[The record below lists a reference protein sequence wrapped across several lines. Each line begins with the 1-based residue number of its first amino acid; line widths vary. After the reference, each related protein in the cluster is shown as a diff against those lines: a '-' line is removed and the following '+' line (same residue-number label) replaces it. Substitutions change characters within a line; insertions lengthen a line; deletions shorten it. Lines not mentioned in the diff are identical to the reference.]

1 MKRRNPKRKET
12 NMAKT
17 VLVADDSPTIRK
29 IVELC
34 LAGQGI
40 SVLGAASGPEAVDA
54 LRRSVPDLVLAD
66 SVMPGPD
73 GYELCE
79 RIKLGEFGATPPVVL
94 MADVLE
100 PFDANRASG
109 CGADGE
115 IAKPFEAATLQLMVC
130 DQLGLEPP
138 PSARVAAP
146 ALKPYTARM
155 AGARTP
161 AGGDELPPAA
171 RPSATRPNPGP
182 LSLSESEMDTLARRI
197 VGMMSADV
205 VREVAWEVVP
215 ELSEVLIK
223 ERLQKRS

>member
-1 MKRRNPKRKET
+1 MKRRNMKPKDT
-12 NMAKT
+12 DMAKT

-29 IVELC
+29 IVEIC
-34 LAGQGI
+34 LAGKGI
-40 SVLGAASGPEAVDA
+40 KVLGAASGSEAVA
-54 LRRSVPDLVLAD
+54 MLKKSVPDLVLAD

-94 MADVLE
+94 MADVLD
-100 PFDANRASG
+100 PFDTNRASA

-115 IAKPFEAATLQLMVC
+115 IAKPFEAATLQLMVS
-130 DQLGLEPP
+130 DQLGVEPP
-138 PSARVAAP
+138 PAARAAAA

-155 AGARTP
+155 AGARMAP
-161 AGGDELPPAA
+161 GGDALPATAPQGAA
-171 RPSATRPNPGP
+171 PGAGAA
-182 LSLSESEMDTLARRI
+182 SLSESEMDSLARRI